1 MSIFIK
7 YPYFLFLRFFFFTLL
22 IASVFNLRAQTASI
36 NEISKAFAARDSS
49 ISQSRD
55 KPLKVGLVLSGGGA
69 KGLAHIGALK
79 VIEAS
84 GVQIDYIAG
93 TSMGAIVG
101 ALYASGYRAGEL
113 DSIFRQI
120 NFNSLI
126 QDDFS
131 RESKTFYEKEDA
143 ERYAISLPFDGYK
156 ISFPQAISGG
166 QKVYNELVSLLF
178 HVKDVRDFNQLPI
191 PFFCIATDIE
201 NGVAIRLDNGYLPE
215 AIMASG
221 TFPSLFE
228 PMELEG
234 KLLIDG
240 GVLNNYP
247 IEELKSLGANFIVG
261 VDVQQDLSKRG
272 SLGSATDIL
281 LQINNFRTVE
291 AMKSKSNKT
300 DLYIRPNMAPYSII
314 DFDKG
319 AAIVAEGARAAL
331 LQENAL
337 LELSKNQLK
346 KTPLDKTFQRRD
358 SRADTLKI
366 NYIEVNGIVNYSDDY
381 VKGKLRFKE
390 GDQILFEDLKRGINN
405 LAATN
410 NFNTIRY
417 ELIEKTTGLG
427 LILNLKESDN
437 KTNIRFGAHY
447 DKLYKSAALLNIT
460 QKNLLRKDDVL
471 SLDFIFGDYLRYQI
485 DYYVDKGFNWSFGLR
500 SKLNDFN
507 FDIPYTVLE
516 NNFRVPDDPNLNTVN
531 MDFTD
536 FTNQMY
542 LQTVY
547 KNAFSISLG
556 LEHKWIKFSSDTFL
570 QENTQSN
577 GSSVLT
583 LEKSHYA
590 SSYGQLKFDTL
601 DDLFFPSKGLYLEV
615 DFHTYFLS
623 SNYNGTFNPFSIFRS
638 KAIAA
643 VNFAK
648 NWSFV
653 LAPEVGIKSGSSGTK
668 SLDFALGGMGAPQTN
683 NFIPFLGYD
692 FIAIPGDSFL
702 KMKASL
708 DFEIAPKNH
717 LIVAANIAKVTDD
730 ILRPGSFKR
739 APSYFGY
746 GLGYGFESILGPAQ
760 LMYTK
765 SPLNGPGAV
774 FFTLGFPF

>member
-1 MSIFIK
+1 MNISINFSYSFPRHICLTV
-7 YPYFLFLRFFFFTLL
+7 FLFLG
-22 IASVFNLRAQTASI
+22 IAKGYAQGAENMKTEVFEHIKLPAQ
-36 NEISKAFAARDSS
+36 E
-49 ISQSRD
+49 QE
-55 KPLKVGLVLSGGGA
+55 LKVGLVLSGGGA

-79 VIEAS
+79 VIEDS

-101 ALYASGYRAGEL
+101 ALYASGYRANEL

-131 RESKTFYEKEDA
+131 RSSKTFYEKEDA

-166 QKVYNELVSLLF
+166 QKVYNELVSLLY

-191 PFFCIATDIE
+191 PFFCMATDIE
-201 NGVAIRLDNGYLPE
+201 NGTAIRLDNGYLPE

-228 PMELEG
+228 PMELDG

-247 IEELKSLGANFIVG
+247 IAELKSLGANFIVG
-261 VDVQQDLSKRG
+261 VDVQHDLSSRA

-281 LQINNFRTVE
+281 LQINNFRTAE
-291 AMKSKSNKT
+291 AMKTKSNDT
-300 DLYIRPNMAPYSII
+300 DIYIRPNMAPYSVI
-314 DFDKG
+314 DFDRG
-319 AAIVAEGARAAL
+319 VEIVAEGARAAFL
-331 LQENAL
+331 KEKAL
-337 LELSKNQLK
+337 IELSKKQLK
-346 KTPLDKTFQRRD
+346 RKLKDQTPLWNTYRK
-358 SRADTLKI
+358 DTLNI
-366 NYIEVNGIVNYSDDY
+366 TYIEVNGMVNYSDDY

-390 GDQILFEDLKRGINN
+390 GDQIKFEDLKRGINN

-447 DKLYKSAALLNIT
+447 DKLYKSAALVNIT
-460 QKNLLRKDDVL
+460 QKNFLRKDDVL

-507 FDIPYTVLE
+507 FDIPYKVLE
-516 NNFRVPDDPNLNTVN
+516 KNFRLPDDPNLNAVN

-536 FTNQMY
+536 FTNQFY

-556 LEHKWIKFSSDTFL
+556 LEHKWIKYSSDTFL
-570 QENTQSN
+570 QESTQTN
-577 GSSVLT
+577 NSSVLT

-590 SSYGQLKFDTL
+590 SVYGQLRFDTL
-601 DDLFFPSKGLYLEV
+601 DDFFFPSKGFYLET

-623 SNYNGTFNPFSIFRS
+623 SDFNGTFNPFSIFRS

-643 VNFAK
+643 LNFTK

-668 SLDFALGGMGAPQTN
+668 SLDFALGGLGAPQTN

-702 KMKASL
+702 KMKATL
-708 DFEIAPKNH
+708 DFEITPKNH
-717 LIVAANIAKVTDD
+717 FIVAANIAKVTDD

-746 GLGYGFESILGPAQ
+746 GLGYGFESIIGPMQ
-760 LMYTK
+760 MMYTK
-765 SPLNGPGAV
+765 SPLNGNGSV
-774 FFTLGFPF
+774 FFSLGFPF

>member
-1 MSIFIK
+1 MNISINFSYSFPRHICLTV
-7 YPYFLFLRFFFFTLL
+7 FLFLG
-22 IASVFNLRAQTASI
+22 IAKGYAQGAENMKTEVFQHIKLPAQ
-36 NEISKAFAARDSS
+36 E
-49 ISQSRD
+49 QE
-55 KPLKVGLVLSGGGA
+55 LKVGLVLSGGGA

-79 VIEAS
+79 VIEDS

-101 ALYASGYRAGEL
+101 ALYASGYRANEL

-131 RESKTFYEKEDA
+131 RSSKTFYEKEDA

-166 QKVYNELVSLLF
+166 QKVYNELVSLLY

-191 PFFCIATDIE
+191 PFFCMATDIE
-201 NGVAIRLDNGYLPE
+201 NGTAIRLDNGYLPE

-228 PMELEG
+228 PMELDG

-247 IEELKSLGANFIVG
+247 IAELKSLGANFIVG
-261 VDVQQDLSKRG
+261 VDVQHDLSSRA

-281 LQINNFRTVE
+281 LQINNFRTAE
-291 AMKSKSNKT
+291 AMKTKSNDT
-300 DLYIRPNMAPYSII
+300 DIYIRPNMAPYSVI
-314 DFDKG
+314 DFDRG
-319 AAIVAEGARAAL
+319 VEIVAEGARAAFL
-331 LQENAL
+331 KEKAL
-337 LELSKNQLK
+337 IELSKKQLK
-346 KTPLDKTFQRRD
+346 RKLKDQTPLWNTYRK
-358 SRADTLKI
+358 DTLNI
-366 NYIEVNGIVNYSDDY
+366 TYIEVNGMVNYSDDY

-390 GDQILFEDLKRGINN
+390 GDQIKFEDLKRGINN

-447 DKLYKSAALLNIT
+447 DKLYKSAALVNIT
-460 QKNLLRKDDVL
+460 QKNFLRKDDVL

-507 FDIPYTVLE
+507 FDIPYKVLE
-516 NNFRVPDDPNLNTVN
+516 KNFRLPDDPNLNAVN

-536 FTNQMY
+536 FTNQFY

-556 LEHKWIKFSSDTFL
+556 LEHKWIKYSSDTFL
-570 QENTQSN
+570 QESTQTN
-577 GSSVLT
+577 NSSVLT

-590 SSYGQLKFDTL
+590 SVYGQLRFDTL
-601 DDLFFPSKGLYLEV
+601 DDFFFPSKGFYLET

-623 SNYNGTFNPFSIFRS
+623 SDFNGTFNPFSIFRS

-643 VNFAK
+643 LNFTK

-668 SLDFALGGMGAPQTN
+668 SLDFALGGLGAPQTN

-702 KMKASL
+702 KMKATL
-708 DFEIAPKNH
+708 DFEITPKNH
-717 LIVAANIAKVTDD
+717 FIVAANIAKVTDD

-746 GLGYGFESILGPAQ
+746 GLGYGFESIIGPMQ
-760 LMYTK
+760 MMYTK
-765 SPLNGPGAV
+765 SPLNGNGSV
-774 FFTLGFPF
+774 FFSLGFPF

>member
-7 YPYFLFLRFFFFTLL
+7 YPYFLFLRFSLFALL

-36 NEISKAFAARDSS
+36 NEISKAFATRDSTAL
-49 ISQSRD
+49 QSRD

-101 ALYASGYRAGEL
+101 ALYASGYRAEEL

-191 PFFCIATDIE
+191 PFFCMATDIE

-346 KTPLDKTFQRRD
+346 KTPLDKTFRRRD

-417 ELIEKTTGLG
+417 KLIEKATGLG

-447 DKLYKSAALLNIT
+447 DKLYKSAALINIT

-516 NNFRVPDDPNLNTVN
+516 NNFRLPDDPNLNTVN

-577 GSSVLT
+577 NSSVLT

-590 SSYGQLKFDTL
+590 SGYGQLKFDTL

-668 SLDFALGGMGAPQTN
+668 SLDFALGGMGATQTN

>member
-1 MSIFIK
+1 MNISINFSYSFPRHICLTV
-7 YPYFLFLRFFFFTLL
+7 FLFLG
-22 IASVFNLRAQTASI
+22 IAKGYAQGAENMKTEVFQHIKLPAQ
-36 NEISKAFAARDSS
+36 E
-49 ISQSRD
+49 QE
-55 KPLKVGLVLSGGGA
+55 LKVGLVLSGGGA

-79 VIEAS
+79 VIEDS

-101 ALYASGYRAGEL
+101 ALYASGYRANEL

-131 RESKTFYEKEDA
+131 RSSKTFYEKEDA

-166 QKVYNELVSLLF
+166 QKVYNELVSLLY

-191 PFFCIATDIE
+191 PFFCMATDIE
-201 NGVAIRLDNGYLPE
+201 NGTAIRLDNGYLPE

-228 PMELEG
+228 PMELDG

-247 IEELKSLGANFIVG
+247 IAELKSLGANFIVG
-261 VDVQQDLSKRG
+261 VDVQHDLSSRA

-281 LQINNFRTVE
+281 LQINNFRTAE
-291 AMKSKSNKT
+291 AMKTKSNDT
-300 DLYIRPNMAPYSII
+300 DIYIRPNMAPYSVI
-314 DFDKG
+314 DFDRG
-319 AAIVAEGARAAL
+319 VEIVAEGARAAFL
-331 LQENAL
+331 KEKAL
-337 LELSKNQLK
+337 IELSKKQLK
-346 KTPLDKTFQRRD
+346 RKLKDQTPLWNTYRK
-358 SRADTLKI
+358 DTLNI
-366 NYIEVNGIVNYSDDY
+366 TYIEVNGMVNYSDDY

-390 GDQILFEDLKRGINN
+390 GDQIKFEDLKRGINN

-417 ELIEKTTGLG
+417 KLIEKTTGLG

-447 DKLYKSAALLNIT
+447 DKLYKSAALVNIT
-460 QKNLLRKDDVL
+460 QKNFLRKDDVL

-507 FDIPYTVLE
+507 FDIPYKVLE
-516 NNFRVPDDPNLNTVN
+516 KNFRLPDDPNLNTVN

-536 FTNQMY
+536 FTNQFY

-556 LEHKWIKFSSDTFL
+556 LEHKWIKYSSDTFL
-570 QENTQSN
+570 QESTQTN
-577 GSSVLT
+577 NSSVLT

-590 SSYGQLKFDTL
+590 SVYGQLRFDTL
-601 DDLFFPSKGLYLEV
+601 DDFFFPSKGFYLET

-623 SNYNGTFNPFSIFRS
+623 SDFNGTFNPFSIFRS

-643 VNFAK
+643 LNFTK

-668 SLDFALGGMGAPQTN
+668 SLDFALGGLGAPQIN

-702 KMKASL
+702 KMKATL
-708 DFEIAPKNH
+708 DFEITPKNH
-717 LIVAANIAKVTDD
+717 FIVAANIAKVTDD

-746 GLGYGFESILGPAQ
+746 GLGYGFESIIGPMQ
-760 LMYTK
+760 MMYTK
-765 SPLNGPGAV
+765 SPLNGNGSV
-774 FFTLGFPF
+774 FFSLGFPF

>member
-1 MSIFIK
+1 MNISINFSYSFPRHICLTV
-7 YPYFLFLRFFFFTLL
+7 FLFLG
-22 IASVFNLRAQTASI
+22 IAKGYAQGAENMKTEVFEHIKLPAQ
-36 NEISKAFAARDSS
+36 E
-49 ISQSRD
+49 QE
-55 KPLKVGLVLSGGGA
+55 LKVGLVLSGGGA

-79 VIEAS
+79 VIEDS

-101 ALYASGYRAGEL
+101 ALYASGYRANEL

-131 RESKTFYEKEDA
+131 RSSKTFYEKEDA

-166 QKVYNELVSLLF
+166 QKVYNELVSLLY

-191 PFFCIATDIE
+191 PFFCMATDIE
-201 NGVAIRLDNGYLPE
+201 NGTAIRLDNGYLPE

-228 PMELEG
+228 PMELDG

-247 IEELKSLGANFIVG
+247 IAELKSLGANFIVG
-261 VDVQQDLSKRG
+261 VDVQHDLSSRA

-281 LQINNFRTVE
+281 LQINNFRTAE
-291 AMKSKSNKT
+291 AMKSKSNDT
-300 DLYIRPNMAPYSII
+300 DIYIRPNMAPYSVI
-314 DFDKG
+314 DFDRG
-319 AAIVAEGARAAL
+319 VEIVAEGARAAFL
-331 LQENAL
+331 KEKAL
-337 LELSKNQLK
+337 IELSKKQLK
-346 KTPLDKTFQRRD
+346 RKLKDQTPLWNTYRK
-358 SRADTLKI
+358 DTLNI
-366 NYIEVNGIVNYSDDY
+366 TYIEVNGMVNYSDDY

-390 GDQILFEDLKRGINN
+390 GDQIKFEDLKRGINN

-417 ELIEKTTGLG
+417 KLIEKTTGLG

-447 DKLYKSAALLNIT
+447 DKLYKSAALVNIT
-460 QKNLLRKDDVL
+460 QKNFLRKDDVL

-507 FDIPYTVLE
+507 FDIPYKVLE
-516 NNFRVPDDPNLNTVN
+516 KNFRLPDDPNLNAVN

-536 FTNQMY
+536 FTNQFY

-556 LEHKWIKFSSDTFL
+556 LEHKWIKYSSDTFL
-570 QENTQSN
+570 QESTQTN
-577 GSSVLT
+577 NSSVLT

-590 SSYGQLKFDTL
+590 SVYGQLRFDTL
-601 DDLFFPSKGLYLEV
+601 DDFFFPSKGFYLET

-623 SNYNGTFNPFSIFRS
+623 SDFNGTFNPFSIFRS

-643 VNFAK
+643 LNFTK

-668 SLDFALGGMGAPQTN
+668 SLDFALGGLGAPQTN

-702 KMKASL
+702 KMKATL
-708 DFEIAPKNH
+708 DFEITPKNH
-717 LIVAANIAKVTDD
+717 FIVAANIAKVTDD

-746 GLGYGFESILGPAQ
+746 GLGYGFESIIGPMQ
-760 LMYTK
+760 MMYTK
-765 SPLNGPGAV
+765 SPLNGNGSV
-774 FFTLGFPF
+774 FFSLGFPF

>member
-1 MSIFIK
+1 MNISINFSYSFPRHICLTV
-7 YPYFLFLRFFFFTLL
+7 FLFLG
-22 IASVFNLRAQTASI
+22 IAKGYAQGAENMKTEVFEHIKLPAQ
-36 NEISKAFAARDSS
+36 E
-49 ISQSRD
+49 QE
-55 KPLKVGLVLSGGGA
+55 LKVGLVLSGGGA

-79 VIEAS
+79 VIEDS

-101 ALYASGYRAGEL
+101 ALYASGYRANEL

-131 RESKTFYEKEDA
+131 RSSKTFYEKEDA

-166 QKVYNELVSLLF
+166 QKVYNELVSLLY

-191 PFFCIATDIE
+191 PFFCMATDIE
-201 NGVAIRLDNGYLPE
+201 NGTAIRLDNGYLPE

-228 PMELEG
+228 PMELDG

-247 IEELKSLGANFIVG
+247 IAELKSLGANFIVG
-261 VDVQQDLSKRG
+261 VDVQHDLSSRA

-281 LQINNFRTVE
+281 LQINNFRTAE
-291 AMKSKSNKT
+291 AMKSKSNDT
-300 DLYIRPNMAPYSII
+300 DIYIRPNMAPYSVI
-314 DFDKG
+314 DFDRG
-319 AAIVAEGARAAL
+319 VEIVAEGARAAFL
-331 LQENAL
+331 KEKAL
-337 LELSKNQLK
+337 IELSKKQLK
-346 KTPLDKTFQRRD
+346 RKLKDPTPLWNTYRK
-358 SRADTLKI
+358 DTLNI
-366 NYIEVNGIVNYSDDY
+366 TYIEVNGMVNYSDDY

-390 GDQILFEDLKRGINN
+390 GDQIKFEDLKRGINN

-417 ELIEKTTGLG
+417 KLIEKTTGLG

-447 DKLYKSAALLNIT
+447 DKLYKSAALVNIT
-460 QKNLLRKDDVL
+460 QKNFLRKDDVL

-507 FDIPYTVLE
+507 FDIPYKVLE
-516 NNFRVPDDPNLNTVN
+516 KNFRLPDDPNLNTVN

-536 FTNQMY
+536 FTNQFY

-570 QENTQSN
+570 QESTQTN
-577 GSSVLT
+577 NSSVLT

-590 SSYGQLKFDTL
+590 SVYGQLRFDTL
-601 DDLFFPSKGLYLEV
+601 DDFFFPSKGFYLET

-623 SNYNGTFNPFSIFRS
+623 SDFNGTFNPFSIFRS
-638 KAIAA
+638 KGIAA
-643 VNFAK
+643 LNFTK

-668 SLDFALGGMGAPQTN
+668 SLDFALGGLGAPQTN

-702 KMKASL
+702 KMKATL
-708 DFEIAPKNH
+708 DFEITPKNH
-717 LIVAANIAKVTDD
+717 FIVAANIAKVTDD

-746 GLGYGFESILGPAQ
+746 GLGYGFESIIGPMQ
-760 LMYTK
+760 MMYTK
-765 SPLNGPGAV
+765 SPLNGNGSV
-774 FFTLGFPF
+774 FFSLGFPF

>member
-1 MSIFIK
+1 MNISINFSYSFPRHICLTV
-7 YPYFLFLRFFFFTLL
+7 FLFLG
-22 IASVFNLRAQTASI
+22 IAKGYAQGAENMKTEVFEHIKLPAQ
-36 NEISKAFAARDSS
+36 E
-49 ISQSRD
+49 QE
-55 KPLKVGLVLSGGGA
+55 LKVGLVLSGGGA

-79 VIEAS
+79 VIEDS

-101 ALYASGYRAGEL
+101 ALYASGYRANEL

-131 RESKTFYEKEDA
+131 RSSKTFYEKEDA

-166 QKVYNELVSLLF
+166 QKVYNELVSLLY

-191 PFFCIATDIE
+191 PFFCMATDIE
-201 NGVAIRLDNGYLPE
+201 NGTAIRLDNGYLPE

-228 PMELEG
+228 PMELDG

-247 IEELKSLGANFIVG
+247 IAELKSLGANFIVG
-261 VDVQQDLSKRG
+261 VDVQHDLSSRA

-281 LQINNFRTVE
+281 LQINNFRTAE
-291 AMKSKSNKT
+291 AMKTKSNDT
-300 DLYIRPNMAPYSII
+300 DIYIRPNMAPYSVI
-314 DFDKG
+314 DFDRG
-319 AAIVAEGARAAL
+319 LEIVAEGARAAFL
-331 LQENAL
+331 KEKAL
-337 LELSKNQLK
+337 IELSKKQLK
-346 KTPLDKTFQRRD
+346 RKLKDQTPLWNTYRK
-358 SRADTLKI
+358 DTLNI
-366 NYIEVNGIVNYSDDY
+366 TYIEVNGMVNYSDDY

-390 GDQILFEDLKRGINN
+390 GDQIKFEDLKRGINN

-417 ELIEKTTGLG
+417 KLIEKTTGLG

-447 DKLYKSAALLNIT
+447 DKLYKSAALVNIT
-460 QKNLLRKDDVL
+460 QKNFLRKDDVL

-507 FDIPYTVLE
+507 FDIPYKVLE
-516 NNFRVPDDPNLNTVN
+516 KNFRLPDDPNLNTVN

-536 FTNQMY
+536 FTNQFY

-556 LEHKWIKFSSDTFL
+556 LEHKWIKYSSDTFL
-570 QENTQSN
+570 QESTQTN
-577 GSSVLT
+577 NSSVLT

-590 SSYGQLKFDTL
+590 SVYGQLRFDTL
-601 DDLFFPSKGLYLEV
+601 DDFFFPSKGFYLET

-623 SNYNGTFNPFSIFRS
+623 SDFNGTFNPFSIFRS

-643 VNFAK
+643 LNFTK

-668 SLDFALGGMGAPQTN
+668 SLDFALGGLGAPQIN

-702 KMKASL
+702 KMKATL
-708 DFEIAPKNH
+708 DFEITPKNH
-717 LIVAANIAKVTDD
+717 FIVAANIAKVTDD

-746 GLGYGFESILGPAQ
+746 GLGYGFESIIGPMQ
-760 LMYTK
+760 MMYTK
-765 SPLNGPGAV
+765 SPLNGNGSV
-774 FFTLGFPF
+774 FFSLGFPF

>member
-1 MSIFIK
+1 MNISINFSYSFPRHICLTV
-7 YPYFLFLRFFFFTLL
+7 FLFLG
-22 IASVFNLRAQTASI
+22 IAKGYAQGAENMKTEVFEHIKLPAQ
-36 NEISKAFAARDSS
+36 E
-49 ISQSRD
+49 QE
-55 KPLKVGLVLSGGGA
+55 LKVGLVLSGGGA

-79 VIEAS
+79 VIEDS

-101 ALYASGYRAGEL
+101 ALYASGYRANEL

-131 RESKTFYEKEDA
+131 RSSKTFYEKEDA

-166 QKVYNELVSLLF
+166 QKVYNELVSLLY

-191 PFFCIATDIE
+191 PFFCMATDIE
-201 NGVAIRLDNGYLPE
+201 NGTAIRLDNGYLPE

-228 PMELEG
+228 PMELDG

-247 IEELKSLGANFIVG
+247 IAELKSLGANFIVG
-261 VDVQQDLSKRG
+261 VDVQHDLSSRA

-281 LQINNFRTVE
+281 LQINNFRTAE
-291 AMKSKSNKT
+291 AMKTKSNDT
-300 DLYIRPNMAPYSII
+300 DIYIRPNMAPYSVI
-314 DFDKG
+314 DFDRG
-319 AAIVAEGARAAL
+319 VEIVAEGARAAFL
-331 LQENAL
+331 KEKAL
-337 LELSKNQLK
+337 IELSKKQLK
-346 KTPLDKTFQRRD
+346 RKLKDQTPLWNTYRK
-358 SRADTLKI
+358 DTLNI
-366 NYIEVNGIVNYSDDY
+366 TYIEVNGMVNYSDDY

-390 GDQILFEDLKRGINN
+390 GDQIKFEDLKRGINN

-447 DKLYKSAALLNIT
+447 DKLYKSAALVNIT
-460 QKNLLRKDDVL
+460 QKNFLRKDDVL

-507 FDIPYTVLE
+507 FDIPYKVLE
-516 NNFRVPDDPNLNTVN
+516 KNFRLPDDPNLNTVN

-536 FTNQMY
+536 FTNQFY

-556 LEHKWIKFSSDTFL
+556 LEHKWIKYSSDTFL
-570 QENTQSN
+570 QESTQTN
-577 GSSVLT
+577 NSSVLT

-590 SSYGQLKFDTL
+590 SVYGQLRFDTL
-601 DDLFFPSKGLYLEV
+601 DDFFFPSKGFYLET

-623 SNYNGTFNPFSIFRS
+623 SDFNGTFNPFSIFRS

-643 VNFAK
+643 LNFTK

-668 SLDFALGGMGAPQTN
+668 SLDFALGGLGAPQTN

-702 KMKASL
+702 KMKATL
-708 DFEIAPKNH
+708 DFEITPKNH
-717 LIVAANIAKVTDD
+717 FIVAANIAKVTDD

-746 GLGYGFESILGPAQ
+746 GLGYGFESIIGPMQ
-760 LMYTK
+760 MMYTK
-765 SPLNGPGAV
+765 SPLNGNGSV
-774 FFTLGFPF
+774 FFSLGFPF

>member
-1 MSIFIK
+1 MNISINFSYSFPRHICLTV
-7 YPYFLFLRFFFFTLL
+7 FLFLG
-22 IASVFNLRAQTASI
+22 IAKGYAQGAENMKTEVFEHIKLPAQ
-36 NEISKAFAARDSS
+36 E
-49 ISQSRD
+49 QE
-55 KPLKVGLVLSGGGA
+55 LKVGLVLSGGGA

-79 VIEAS
+79 VIEDS

-101 ALYASGYRAGEL
+101 ALYASGYRANEL

-131 RESKTFYEKEDA
+131 RSSKTFYEKEDA

-156 ISFPQAISGG
+156 ISFPQAISSG
-166 QKVYNELVSLLF
+166 QKVYNELVSLLY

-191 PFFCIATDIE
+191 PFFCMATDIE
-201 NGVAIRLDNGYLPE
+201 NGTAIRLDNGYLPE

-228 PMELEG
+228 PMELDG

-247 IEELKSLGANFIVG
+247 IAELKSLGANFIVG
-261 VDVQQDLSKRG
+261 VDVQHDLSSRA

-281 LQINNFRTVE
+281 LQINNFRTAE
-291 AMKSKSNKT
+291 AMKTKSNDT
-300 DLYIRPNMAPYSII
+300 DIYIRPNMAPYSVI
-314 DFDKG
+314 DFDRG
-319 AAIVAEGARAAL
+319 VEIVAEGARAAFL
-331 LQENAL
+331 KEKAL
-337 LELSKNQLK
+337 IELSKKQLK
-346 KTPLDKTFQRRD
+346 RKLKDQTPLWNTYRK
-358 SRADTLKI
+358 DTLNI
-366 NYIEVNGIVNYSDDY
+366 TYIEVNGMVNYSDDY

-390 GDQILFEDLKRGINN
+390 GDQIKFEDLKRGINN

-417 ELIEKTTGLG
+417 KLIEKTTGLG

-447 DKLYKSAALLNIT
+447 DKLYKSAALVNIT
-460 QKNLLRKDDVL
+460 QKNFLRKDDVL

-507 FDIPYTVLE
+507 FDIPYKVLE
-516 NNFRVPDDPNLNTVN
+516 KNFRLPDDPNLNAVN

-536 FTNQMY
+536 FTNQFY

-556 LEHKWIKFSSDTFL
+556 LEHKWIKYSSDTFL
-570 QENTQSN
+570 QESTQTN
-577 GSSVLT
+577 NSSVLT

-590 SSYGQLKFDTL
+590 SVYGQLRFDTL
-601 DDLFFPSKGLYLEV
+601 DDFFFPSKGFYLET

-623 SNYNGTFNPFSIFRS
+623 SDFNGTFNPFSIFRS

-643 VNFAK
+643 LNFTK

-668 SLDFALGGMGAPQTN
+668 SLDFALGGLGAPQTN

-702 KMKASL
+702 KMKATL
-708 DFEIAPKNH
+708 DFEITPKNH
-717 LIVAANIAKVTDD
+717 FIVAANIAKVTDD

-746 GLGYGFESILGPAQ
+746 GLGYGFESIIGPMQ
-760 LMYTK
+760 MMYTK
-765 SPLNGPGAV
+765 SPLNGNGSV
-774 FFTLGFPF
+774 FFSLGFPF

>member
-1 MSIFIK
+1 MNISINFSYFFPRHICLTA
-7 YPYFLFLRFFFFTLL
+7 FLFLG
-22 IASVFNLRAQTASI
+22 IAKGYAQGAENMKTEVFEHIKLPAQ
-36 NEISKAFAARDSS
+36 E
-49 ISQSRD
+49 QE
-55 KPLKVGLVLSGGGA
+55 LKVGLVLSGGGA

-79 VIEAS
+79 VIEDS

-101 ALYASGYRAGEL
+101 ALYASGYRANEL

-131 RESKTFYEKEDA
+131 RSSKTFYEKEDA

-156 ISFPQAISGG
+156 ISFPQAISSG
-166 QKVYNELVSLLF
+166 QKVYNELVSLLY

-191 PFFCIATDIE
+191 PFFCMATDIE
-201 NGVAIRLDNGYLPE
+201 NGTAIRLDNGYLPE

-228 PMELEG
+228 PMELDG

-247 IEELKSLGANFIVG
+247 IAELKSLGANFIVG
-261 VDVQQDLSKRG
+261 VDVQHDLSSRA

-281 LQINNFRTVE
+281 LQINNFRTAE
-291 AMKSKSNKT
+291 AMKTKSNDT
-300 DLYIRPNMAPYSII
+300 DIYIRPNMAPYSVI
-314 DFDKG
+314 DFDRG
-319 AAIVAEGARAAL
+319 VEIVAEGARAAFL
-331 LQENAL
+331 KEKAL
-337 LELSKNQLK
+337 IELSKKQLK
-346 KTPLDKTFQRRD
+346 RKLKDQTPLWNTYRK
-358 SRADTLKI
+358 DTLNI
-366 NYIEVNGIVNYSDDY
+366 TYIEVNGMVNYSDDY

-390 GDQILFEDLKRGINN
+390 DDQIKFEDLKRGINN

-417 ELIEKTTGLG
+417 KLIEKTTGLG

-447 DKLYKSAALLNIT
+447 DKLYKSAALVNIT
-460 QKNLLRKDDVL
+460 QKNFLRKDDVL

-507 FDIPYTVLE
+507 FDIPYKVLE
-516 NNFRVPDDPNLNTVN
+516 KNFRLPDDPNLNAVN

-536 FTNQMY
+536 FTNQFY
-542 LQTVY
+542 IQTVY

-556 LEHKWIKFSSDTFL
+556 LEHKWIKYSSDTFL
-570 QENTQSN
+570 QESTQTN
-577 GSSVLT
+577 NSSVLT

-590 SSYGQLKFDTL
+590 SVYGQLRFDTL
-601 DDLFFPSKGLYLEV
+601 DDFFFPSKGFYLET

-623 SNYNGTFNPFSIFRS
+623 SDFNGTFNPFSIFRS

-643 VNFAK
+643 LNFTK

-668 SLDFALGGMGAPQTN
+668 SLDFALGGLGAPQTN

-702 KMKASL
+702 KMKATL
-708 DFEIAPKNH
+708 DFEITPKNH
-717 LIVAANIAKVTDD
+717 FIVAANIAKVTDD

-746 GLGYGFESILGPAQ
+746 GLGYGFESIIGPMQ
-760 LMYTK
+760 MMYTK
-765 SPLNGPGAV
+765 SPLNGNGSV
-774 FFTLGFPF
+774 FFSLGFPF

>member
-1 MSIFIK
+1 MNISINFSYSFPRHICLTV
-7 YPYFLFLRFFFFTLL
+7 FLFLG
-22 IASVFNLRAQTASI
+22 IAKGYAQGAENMKTEVFEHIKLPAQ
-36 NEISKAFAARDSS
+36 E
-49 ISQSRD
+49 QE
-55 KPLKVGLVLSGGGA
+55 LKVGLVLSGGGA

-79 VIEAS
+79 VIEDS

-101 ALYASGYRAGEL
+101 ALYASGYRANEL

-131 RESKTFYEKEDA
+131 RSSKTFYEKEDA

-166 QKVYNELVSLLF
+166 QKVYNELVSLLY

-191 PFFCIATDIE
+191 PFFCMATDIE
-201 NGVAIRLDNGYLPE
+201 NGTAIRLDNGYLPE

-228 PMELEG
+228 PMELDG

-247 IEELKSLGANFIVG
+247 IAELKSLGANFIVG
-261 VDVQQDLSKRG
+261 VDVQHDLSSRA

-281 LQINNFRTVE
+281 LQINNFRTAE
-291 AMKSKSNKT
+291 AMKTKSNDT
-300 DLYIRPNMAPYSII
+300 DIYIRPNMAPYSVI
-314 DFDKG
+314 DFDRG
-319 AAIVAEGARAAL
+319 VEIVAEGARAAFL
-331 LQENAL
+331 KEKAL
-337 LELSKNQLK
+337 IELSKKQLK
-346 KTPLDKTFQRRD
+346 RKLKDQTPLWNTYRK
-358 SRADTLKI
+358 DTLNI
-366 NYIEVNGIVNYSDDY
+366 TYIEVNGMVNYSDDY

-390 GDQILFEDLKRGINN
+390 GDQIKFEDLKRGINN

-417 ELIEKTTGLG
+417 KLIEKTTGLG

-447 DKLYKSAALLNIT
+447 DKLYKSAALVNIT
-460 QKNLLRKDDVL
+460 QKNFLRKDDVL

-507 FDIPYTVLE
+507 FDIPYKVLE
-516 NNFRVPDDPNLNTVN
+516 KNFRLPDDPNLNAVN

-536 FTNQMY
+536 FTNQFY
-542 LQTVY
+542 IQTVY

-556 LEHKWIKFSSDTFL
+556 LEHKWIKYSSDTFL
-570 QENTQSN
+570 QESTQTN
-577 GSSVLT
+577 NSSVLT

-590 SSYGQLKFDTL
+590 SVYGQLRFDTL
-601 DDLFFPSKGLYLEV
+601 DDFFFPSKGFYLET

-623 SNYNGTFNPFSIFRS
+623 SDFNGTFNPFSIFRS

-643 VNFAK
+643 LNFTK

-668 SLDFALGGMGAPQTN
+668 SLDFALGGLGAPQTN

-702 KMKASL
+702 KMKATL
-708 DFEIAPKNH
+708 DFEITPKNH
-717 LIVAANIAKVTDD
+717 FIVAANIAKVTDD

-746 GLGYGFESILGPAQ
+746 GLGYGFESIIGPMQ
-760 LMYTK
+760 MMYTK
-765 SPLNGPGAV
+765 SPLNGNGSV
-774 FFTLGFPF
+774 FFSLGFPF

>member
-1 MSIFIK
+1 MNISINFSYSFPRHICLTV
-7 YPYFLFLRFFFFTLL
+7 FLFLG
-22 IASVFNLRAQTASI
+22 IAKGYAQGAENMKTEVFEHIKLPAQ
-36 NEISKAFAARDSS
+36 E
-49 ISQSRD
+49 QE
-55 KPLKVGLVLSGGGA
+55 LKVGLVLSGGGA

-79 VIEAS
+79 VIEDS

-101 ALYASGYRAGEL
+101 ALYASGYRANEL

-131 RESKTFYEKEDA
+131 RSSKTFYEKEDA

-166 QKVYNELVSLLF
+166 QKVYNELVSLLY

-191 PFFCIATDIE
+191 PFFCMATDIE
-201 NGVAIRLDNGYLPE
+201 NGTAIRLDNGYLPE

-228 PMELEG
+228 PMELDG

-247 IEELKSLGANFIVG
+247 IAELKSLGANFIVG
-261 VDVQQDLSKRG
+261 VDVQHDLSSRA

-281 LQINNFRTVE
+281 LQINNFRTAE
-291 AMKSKSNKT
+291 AMKSKSNDT
-300 DLYIRPNMAPYSII
+300 DIYIRPNMAPYSVI
-314 DFDKG
+314 DFDRG
-319 AAIVAEGARAAL
+319 VEIVAEGARAAFL
-331 LQENAL
+331 KEKAL
-337 LELSKNQLK
+337 IELSKKQLK
-346 KTPLDKTFQRRD
+346 RKLKDQTPLWNTYRK
-358 SRADTLKI
+358 DTLNI
-366 NYIEVNGIVNYSDDY
+366 TYIEVNGMVNYSDDY

-390 GDQILFEDLKRGINN
+390 GDQIKFEDLKRGINN

-417 ELIEKTTGLG
+417 KLIEKTTGLG

-447 DKLYKSAALLNIT
+447 DKLYKSAALVNIT
-460 QKNLLRKDDVL
+460 QKNFLRKDDVL

-507 FDIPYTVLE
+507 FDIPYKVLE
-516 NNFRVPDDPNLNTVN
+516 KNFRLPDDPNLNTVN

-536 FTNQMY
+536 FTNQFY

-556 LEHKWIKFSSDTFL
+556 LEHKWIKYSSDTFL
-570 QENTQSN
+570 QESTQTN
-577 GSSVLT
+577 NSSVLT

-590 SSYGQLKFDTL
+590 SVYGQLRFDTL
-601 DDLFFPSKGLYLEV
+601 DDFFFPSKGFYLET

-623 SNYNGTFNPFSIFRS
+623 SDFNGTFNPFSIFRS

-643 VNFAK
+643 LNFTK

-668 SLDFALGGMGAPQTN
+668 SLDFALGGLGAPQIN

-702 KMKASL
+702 KMKATL
-708 DFEIAPKNH
+708 DFEITPKNH
-717 LIVAANIAKVTDD
+717 FIVAANIAKVTDD

-746 GLGYGFESILGPAQ
+746 GLGYGFESIIGPMQ
-760 LMYTK
+760 MMYTK
-765 SPLNGPGAV
+765 SPLNGNGSV
-774 FFTLGFPF
+774 FFSLGFPF